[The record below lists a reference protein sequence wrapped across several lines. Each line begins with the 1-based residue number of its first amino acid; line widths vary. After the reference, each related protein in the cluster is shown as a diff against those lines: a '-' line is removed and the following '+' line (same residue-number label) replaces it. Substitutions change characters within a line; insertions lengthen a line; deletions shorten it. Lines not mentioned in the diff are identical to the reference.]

1 MGRILINGNQI
12 KQKTDLHH
20 KDTLTFGIKNS
31 FKVVIPKLKQENE
44 PIVDI
49 SDFDKI
55 LEGRLH
61 NDSPEAA
68 CIRKYLEETR
78 ERIGEAKSKEFV
90 AQF

>member
-1 MGRILINGNQI
+1 M
-12 KQKTDLHH
+12 HH

-49 SDFDKI
+49 SDFDKV
-55 LEGRLH
+55 LEGRRN
-61 NDSPEAA
+61 NDSPEAG
-68 CIRKYLEETR
+68 CMRKYLEETW
-78 ERIGEAKSKEFV
+78 ERIGEAKSKDFV